1 MGVPVVSVS
10 QIPTNCTGILGY
22 EAGPEL
28 TYCFLT
34 PRENL
39 IFGIHRDI
47 RIEKDKDVL
56 RGVNIYAVTTRVAVE
71 FEEIG
76 AVVVGVNIA
85 VGG

>member
-1 MGVPVVSVS
+1 MQGGVGH
-10 QIPTNCTGILGY
+10 IFNGGGFNTEHLGY

-56 RGVNIYAVTTRVAVE
+56 RGVNIYAVTTRVAVA
-71 FEEIG
+71 FEETG
-76 AVVVGVNIA
+76 AVVAGVNIA